1 MANQNEVTPVNAG
14 QTSPADSSF
23 SSPEPR
29 SDALVQHFHVSPETM
44 MAIER
49 LLHGESGLANAP
61 PARRFVA
68 KKSKP
73 GGLVNFL
80 TTTAKVLALSS
91 VVVVGPHLAQ
101 HHHPHHGPCH
111 AGQQG
116 AKRTAGRREKA
127 EKVESGNLES
137 GNYWQTARGDGSS
150 ATGNCPTGTKEGETP
165 NIQHSTPNAEAA
177 GIAVESVFVRG
188 RFKYLAGCSEVW
200 FDGEHFDLR
209 KRHTAR
215 LCLDYLTGQN
225 AWDELSAR
233 HLETEIDPQV
243 RLQCQYPRP
252 GRSGFII
259 ISKMSAGDWPVCGTN
274 WSWPPAKTGSFSS
287 RQFSVPLPSIPLC
300 AF

>member
-44 MAIER
+44 VAIER

-61 PARRFVA
+61 PASRSVA

-73 GGLVNFL
+73 GGLVDFL
-80 TTTAKVLALSS
+80 TTTAKILVLSS

-116 AKRTAGRREKA
+116 AKRTAGRR
-127 EKVESGNLES
+127 SGNNEDGKLRMAES
-137 GNYWQTARGDGSS
+137 STPHPPCSLPLLPVRGG
-150 ATGNCPTGTKEGETP
+150 EGEANGEADPIQRAGAGETF
-165 NIQHSTPNAEAA
+165 NIEHSTPNAEAA

-243 RLQCQYPRP
+243 RQQCQYPRP
-252 GRSGFII
+252 AEIRIHHYFKDECGRL
-259 ISKMSAGDWPVCGTN
+259 AGLRDKLVVAAGKN
-274 WSWPPAKTGSFSS
+274 GRFFLKT
-287 RQFSVPLPSIPLC
+287 I
-300 AF
+300 